1 MSYLYHLEHPNIL
14 PLLTSYTYSD
24 VPNFLLPLA
33 DGGDLE
39 QLLNGKHRP
48 KDFAEDTRFYD
59 ALSGLASAL
68 ETLHDYKSDVFGTE
82 MIGYH
87 HDLKPKN
94 VLVAGGRFVLSDFGL
109 SKLKTGEDSRTPFK
123 KGQGHYLAP
132 ECEDLEHDFSKGVVS
147 RASDVWSLGCI
158 VLEVI
163 VYMVGGTDAVANFR
177 EHRTIKKGF
186 LTTKTFFCGKAL
198 NPEVERK
205 MFELTGCENV
215 TVRKAVVLT
224 GQILVVDL
232 KKRLKAS
239 EICLRLRLICF
250 EASYLR
256 LCAAFQSTTWRIDN
270 PEVIAGWNSFC
281 QMAHNLALGDDKIA
295 FDSLEAKDL
304 EHFADRTHVERLLR
318 LMEGLLHF
326 IVSSDL
332 CSDVASQILLFLQ
345 QINDVLSLQL
355 GGNQRCRGLENE
367 ATHSETDLHHD
378 TPRLININVESERVR
393 NLKWDDCAFTA
404 VTSAVRNA
412 TISRDE
418 RFLAVE
424 YDWQITVY
432 ALPSGEEVQKIKTPN
447 KARPFRRS
455 MPNYHPELAFSPDG
469 KSLIV
474 SWIRYV
480 HVYRVGHD
488 ENKES
493 CIFPYYSRDA
503 WRTNDDSVI
512 KPFLVML
519 AAISPDST
527 KVALHS
533 YKAESS
539 DYHLIH
545 IIGLTENKAADGE
558 MFEPTLHATQS
569 IEDFANI
576 FEFSP
581 DGCHLAISEPKT
593 FRYKKDNAVLIQ
605 LLDINHTGTEQL
617 LSTRWFTLCCAEK
630 LLITDP
636 HRKPVDARAGIVIR
650 RSSEFF
656 WGSMHPRLV
665 FGVWEGRW
673 VAGVW
678 GQSKPALALHDLHSQ
693 SHLASID
700 LSCLDAFNSGITNA
714 IFSGNLG
721 FAASHK
727 GPGSAILRKF
737 KWGEKTSANLITL
750 ANTKGNQ
757 VICVLECI
765 FFDHYWLSN
774 SGQYALLRKKE
785 ELRVFRLL
793 ED

>member
-14 PLLTSYTYSD
+14 PLLTSYTYND

-39 QLLNGKHRP
+39 QLLNRKHRP

-68 ETLHDYKSDVFGTE
+68 ETLHDYKSDVLGTE

-94 VLVAGGRFVLSDFGL
+94 VLVARGRFVLSDFGL
-109 SKLKTGEDSRTPFK
+109 SKLKTGEDSRTPFN

-163 VYMVGGTDAVANFR
+163 VYMVGGTDALANFR

-205 MFELTGCENV
+205 MFELVGCENV
-215 TVRKAVVLT
+215 TVRKAVALI

-239 EICLRLRLICF
+239 EICLKLRLICF

-256 LCAAFQSTTWRIDN
+256 LCAAFQSITWRIDN
-270 PEVIAGWNSFC
+270 PEVIAGWNRFR
-281 QMAHNLALGDDKIA
+281 QMAHNVAFGDDKIA

-304 EHFADRTHVERLLR
+304 EPFADRIHVERLLK
-318 LMEGLLHF
+318 LMEGLLDF
-326 IVSSDL
+326 IVSSDVS
-332 CSDVASQILLFLQ
+332 SDVASQTLLFLQ
-345 QINDVLSLQL
+345 QTNDVLSLQL
-355 GGNQRCRGLENE
+355 SENQGCRGLDNE
-367 ATHSETDLHHD
+367 ATHLETDLHHA
-378 TPRLININVESERVR
+378 TPRLIESEHVR

-412 TISRDE
+412 TMSRDE
-418 RFLAVE
+418 RYLAME
-424 YDWQITVY
+424 YDWQITIY

-447 KARPFRRS
+447 KVRPFRRS

-480 HVYRVGHD
+480 HTYLVGRD
-488 ENKES
+488 ENRDL
-493 CIFPYYSRDA
+493 CIFPYYNRDA

-533 YKAESS
+533 YMAENSA
-539 DYHLIH
+539 YHLIH
-545 IIGLTENKAADGE
+545 IIGLTENKADDGE
-558 MFEPTLHATQS
+558 MFEPILQATKT
-569 IEDFANI
+569 IEDFTNI

-593 FRYKKDNAVLIQ
+593 VPYKKYNAVLVQ

-617 LSTRWFTLCCAEK
+617 LSTRWFILCCAEK

-636 HRKPVDARAGIVIR
+636 HRKPVDARGVVIR

-656 WGSMHPRLV
+656 WGSIYPRLV

-678 GQSKPALALHDLHSQ
+678 GKSKQALALHDLHSQ

-714 IFSGNLG
+714 IFSGNLE
-721 FAASHK
+721 FAASH
-727 GPGSAILRKF
+727 GSPGIAVLRKF
-737 KWGEKTSANLITL
+737 KRGEKTSANVITL
-750 ANTKGNQ
+750 ANTKTNQ

-765 FFDHYWLSN
+765 FFDQYWLSN
-774 SGQYALLRKKE
+774 SGQYAILRKKE
-785 ELRVFRLL
+785 ELTVFRLL